1 MSQVAEV
8 RLPSGAYRSTSKGD
22 LAKFTDALQSIAQK
36 NHGKVTKT
44 EVLIWRGG
52 DADPAMKNLP
62 ARLKDAGYAYSAL
75 PAFDAEPGHVTP
87 FGAMVKNKPHG
98 LLGLWIETQNK
109 GDGYVLLAWGRYQ
122 SDNPAEP
129 AVANEKTEPKN
140 ILPDPAPARIAPEA
154 ADPPAADP
162 GSGKTPADLVGPT
175 WSWTTISG
183 VGYRD
188 IVTKRLAAPS
198 GMSARFTFTPDGRYD
213 YFWYMRQRTYS
224 LVTEST
230 STHQGRV
237 TFNGDGTFTL
247 YPAKGHY
254 KGSSGS
260 KIVDRPMTADEK
272 KPMTFAYE
280 WRNEEGKRQLYIGP
294 SKSSLS
300 RFKRENG

>member
-1 MSQVAEV
+1 V
-8 RLPSGAYRSTSKGD
+8 
-22 LAKFTDALQSIAQK
+22 
-36 NHGKVTKT
+36 
-44 EVLIWRGG
+44 
-52 DADPAMKNLP
+52 
-62 ARLKDAGYAYSAL
+62 
-75 PAFDAEPGHVTP
+75 
-87 FGAMVKNKPHG
+87 VKNKPHG

-122 SDNPAEP
+122 SDNPA
-129 AVANEKTEPKN
+129 
-140 ILPDPAPARIAPEA
+140 DPAPARIAPEA

-162 GSGKTPADLVGPT
+162 GAGKTPADLVGPT

-188 IVTKRLAAPS
+188 IVTKQLAAPS

-237 TFNGDGTFTL
+237 TFNNDGTFTL
-247 YPAKGHY
+247 HPAKGHY

-272 KPMTFAYE
+272 KPMTFTYE